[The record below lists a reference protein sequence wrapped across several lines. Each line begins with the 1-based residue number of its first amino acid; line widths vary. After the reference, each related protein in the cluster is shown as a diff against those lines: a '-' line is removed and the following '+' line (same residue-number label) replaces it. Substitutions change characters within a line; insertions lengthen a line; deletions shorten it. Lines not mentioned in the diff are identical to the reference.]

1 MKFYQHVYTKH
12 SIDKGKYAMSFNN
25 RRKGQLLESWKELE
39 KMGKTI
45 IDYKLKEPVKLFYY
59 VEH

>member
-1 MKFYQHVYTKH
+1 MQWVLIIEGRV
-12 SIDKGKYAMSFNN
+12 SSS
-25 RRKGQLLESWKELE
+25 ESWKELE
-39 KMGKTI
+39 KMGKTA